1 MSVSYYVLTTKE
13 RKLRLL
19 LKEYLKN
26 IETVIPQRLKEME
39 PAELNDLIEPFE
51 MEEAIRNG
59 VHFMVGSMENYL
71 GNDQE
76 RMFCT
81 ISGTTHMR
89 RFDVIPII
97 DDDLIVEDE
106 YGNVYNLDE
115 FEDHL
120 KRSYPAISKKEI
132 AGMVRKMRLWEERA
146 RPSR

>member
-120 KRSYPAISKKEI
+120 KRSYPAISKTQIE
-132 AGMVRKMRLWEERA
+132 GMVRMMRLWEERA